1 MWPTTKE
8 TNAVM
13 KMFVTATIFKKRYAD
28 VFKGDTNWRK
38 IKTVESETYRWN
50 MSSTY
55 VQNPPY
61 FEGMKKE
68 PDPIVDVVDSRILS
82 LFRDII
88 TTDRISPA
96 DSIKLTSPAGKFLSE
111 HQVR

>member
-1 MWPTTKE
+1 
-8 TNAVM
+8 M
-13 KMFVTATIFKKRYAD
+13 KKYVTASIFKKRYAD

-61 FEGMKKE
+61 FEGMKK
-68 PDPIVDVVDSRILS
+68 SRNRS
-82 LFRDII
+82 SMWSMRVFWRCSATRSPP
-88 TTDRISPA
+88 TTSRRPA
-96 DSIKLTSPAGKFLSE
+96 RSS
-111 HQVR
+111 

>member
-1 MWPTTKE
+1 MTFFASAGAHLNVPLLKDFWPTTKE
-8 TNAVM
+8 INALM
-13 KMFVTATIFKKRYAD
+13 KKYVTAAIFKKRYAD

-68 PDPIVDVVDSRILS
+68 PEAIVDVEQSR
-82 LFRDII
+82 
-88 TTDRISPA
+88 
-96 DSIKLTSPAGKFLSE
+96 
-111 HQVR
+111 